1 MCVVSGVTKSKGFK
15 NSSVHSDSLMVP
27 HGSQQSDIALE
38 EGGDANEQLYQK
50 RFEEGYDIYDEEY
63 VKWLM
68 TNHPNDVPSEW
79 LTEVSSSSMMP
90 ATTTASQP
98 DKSTKSDK
106 IVLNPRKR
114 LRAYDTKPG
123 GPEDTGNYISKYLQ
137 EKDKQKEE
145 REKKKAEKMA
155 ATKKDTGLK
164 KMTTQ
169 EASVK
174 STNEKTRKG
183 KGKATVKDTRNLD
196 TCPICMQSFQKVHY
210 DMGDWIECHCKQWIH
225 EDCINYVFTE
235 PFICPKCL

>member
-1 MCVVSGVTKSKGFK
+1 
-15 NSSVHSDSLMVP
+15 MVP
-27 HGSQQSDIALE
+27 HGSQQSDITLE

-68 TNHPNDVPSEW
+68 TNHPNDIPSEW

-106 IVLNPRKR
+106 VVLNPRKR

-123 GPEDTGNYISKYLQ
+123 GPKDTGNYISKYLQ

-155 ATKKDTGLK
+155 ATKEDTGLK

-183 KGKATVKDTRNLD
+183 KGKATVKDKKFGYLSHMYA
-196 TCPICMQSFQKVHY
+196 IVSE
-210 DMGDWIECHCKQWIH
+210 GA
-225 EDCINYVFTE
+225 
-235 PFICPKCL
+235 L

>member
-1 MCVVSGVTKSKGFK
+1 
-15 NSSVHSDSLMVP
+15 MVP
-27 HGSQQSDIALE
+27 HGSQQSDITLE

-114 LRAYDTKPG
+114 LRAYDGDPRILETIFLN
-123 GPEDTGNYISKYLQ
+123 TC
-137 EKDKQKEE
+137 
-145 REKKKAEKMA
+145 KKK
-155 ATKKDTGLK
+155 
-164 KMTTQ
+164 
-169 EASVK
+169 
-174 STNEKTRKG
+174 TNKIKRGRRK
-183 KGKATVKDTRNLD
+183 R
-196 TCPICMQSFQKVHY
+196 QKR
-210 DMGDWIECHCKQWIH
+210 WQPLRRI
-225 EDCINYVFTE
+225 
-235 PFICPKCL
+235 LA